1 MLEQRRP
8 VQILLIFFRRD
19 ERFCSSLFRLFA
31 QSSDIAFRISMMV
44 AEHPPTRQRHMP
56 PLQVIPKGFGIS
68 NPTKG
73 KKGTGPYF
81 TEVARNLLSTGQ
93 PESMQACLGIKNGE
107 IVRILSFYV
116 RALRLARDNEKI
128 CAAASRDRLPQDA
141 RREKPFVSELDGT
154 VQHENVDV
162 ADKLKVLKA
171 VIQKKDVDRLL

>member
-44 AEHPPTRQRHMP
+44 AEHPPARQRHMP

-68 NPTKG
+68 NP

-116 RALRLARDNEKI
+116 RALRLARNNEKI
-128 CAAASRDRLPQDA
+128 CTAASRDRLPQNA
-141 RREKPFVSELDGT
+141 RREKPFVSKLDGT
-154 VQHENVDV
+154 VQHENVEF